1 MIPKKLKD
9 FKNFMYLVWKHLNL
23 PDPTPV
29 QYDIAD
35 WHMQTEACEQFIE
48 DKGHNLT
55 NCEWMCHKD
64 GAIKFDYP
72 KEVTEDLRRI
82 DINMDGTRE
91 ICG

>member
-1 MIPKKLKD
+1 MEKGYITILDFEVGKVFQYELVDRNMRFNLK
-9 FKNFMYLVWKHLNL
+9 
-23 PDPTPV
+23 
-29 QYDIAD
+29 
-35 WHMQTEACEQFIE
+35 EQFIE
-48 DKGHNLT
+48 DKGHNLK

-64 GAIKFDYP
+64 GTINFDYP

>member
-1 MIPKKLKD
+1 MKQGYITVLD
-9 FKNFMYLVWKHLNL
+9 FEIGSVF
-23 PDPTPV
+23 

-35 WHMQTEACEQFIE
+35 WDMQTEACEQFLE

>member
-1 MIPKKLKD
+1 MKQGYITVLD
-9 FKNFMYLVWKHLNL
+9 FEIGSVF
-23 PDPTPV
+23 
-29 QYDIAD
+29 QYELAD
-35 WHMQTEACEQFIE
+35 LDMQTEACEQFLE
-48 DKGHNLT
+48 DKGHNIT

-64 GAIKFDYP
+64 GVIKFDYP